1 MSEGQKNRERN
12 VLGAASASWGDRNA
26 RCADGKSSLQQG
38 GDLCLPG
45 DFYVDELQ
53 QSMSGGLAEPWPV
66 AGRETRLWDKPA
78 VPPLLHLCLVP
89 PVLLLD
95 GQDALALLDELHAA
109 VGDEPDGQG
118 AHGET

>member
-12 VLGAASASWGDRNA
+12 VLGAASASWGDCETPA
-26 RCADGKSSLQQG
+26 VPDGKSS
-38 GDLCLPG
+38 LCLPG

-53 QSMSGGLAEPWPV
+53 QSVSGGLAEPWPV
-66 AGRETRLWDKPA
+66 VGRETRLWDKPV

-118 AHGET
+118 AHRET